1 MKRFSASDLNLPP
14 FVESP
19 RPQLHPGHAFPDFP
33 GWLSTTAWVGQHF
46 LFSYEDYIMAFFPC
60 CPAVALVCARWP
72 SQSQYFEPKLQIPK
86 CGKLCGCF
94 LKELSI
100 LCEDFF
106 FFLTFKTSFLQW
118 ENANHWIHFIGKLLN
133 PHMSVKPEKLC
144 GDLCS
149 AGDGASNNRE
159 RWSWAIQ

>member
-1 MKRFSASDLNLPP
+1 MKRFSASDLILPP

-86 CGKLCGCF
+86 CGKSCGCF
-94 LKELSI
+94 FKELSI

-106 FFLTFKTSFLQW
+106 FFNFQNLIFTMRKCKPLNSLYWEALESPLVSQARKTMWRPLFSW
-118 ENANHWIHFIGKLLN
+118 
-133 PHMSVKPEKLC
+133 
-144 GDLCS
+144 
-149 AGDGASNNRE
+149 
-159 RWSWAIQ
+159 RWRQQ